1 MTLKDLNLKTIKE
14 ISNNELL
21 NLHYRVHQLY
31 TIAKKRKEVS
41 EKFVNMLLHYHK
53 IIEREMIKRNMK
65 HKTPLVESFLEIFL
79 DKLSKE

>member
-1 MTLKDLNLKTIKE
+1 MTLKDLNSKTIKE
-14 ISNNELL
+14 IANNELL

-41 EKFVNMLLHYHK
+41 KKFVNMLLYYHK